1 MVLQQIKALG
11 HLGSSKVPPGGFRG
25 LLLFFVDLAVNI
37 FVMILIILGFII
49 FIAINVVA
57 KNNPV
62 AAKFTGAGRILGLVF
77 VLLGISSAC
86 VKQID
91 AGEIGVKILFGS
103 IQNDIMGSGL
113 HFINPLL
120 DVKKLDVKTQNY
132 TMSGVN
138 DEGNKAGDDAIK
150 VLTSDGLE
158 VTIDLTVLY
167 RVVGADAPRLL
178 RETGDDYRDKIVR
191 PITRTKIRDNAV
203 YYQAVDLFG
212 SKRDEFQQ
220 RIYKTIEDD
229 FKKRG
234 LMLEQLLVRNITLPN
249 SVKASIESKIN
260 AEQDAKKMEFVLQKE
275 KQEAERKRVEAQGI
289 ADYQKII
296 NTGLTD
302 QQLQY
307 EQIKAMKEL
316 ALSSNAKVIVMGKGN
331 TPLIIDGKQ

>member
-1 MVLQQIKALG
+1 M
-11 HLGSSKVPPGGFRG
+11 F
-25 LLLFFVDLAVNI
+25 
-37 FVMILIILGFII
+37 IIIGFII
-49 FIAINVVA
+49 LIGATIVIKSNPALARFRKPGRIIGFVFIAV
-57 KNNPV
+57 
-62 AAKFTGAGRILGLVF
+62 GIL
-77 VLLGISSAC
+77 SAC
-86 VKQID
+86 IVQVNP
-91 AGEIGVKILFGS
+91 GEIGIKVLFGK
-103 IQNDIMGSGL
+103 IQNEVLSSGL
-113 HFINPLL
+113 HFVNPLL
-120 DVKKLDVKTQNY
+120 VINKIDVKTQNY
-132 TMSGVN
+132 TMSGIN
-138 DEGNKAGDDAIK
+138 DEGQKSGDDAIR

-167 RVVGADAPRLL
+167 RVVASDAPKLL

-212 SKRDEFQQ
+212 NKRDEFQQ
-220 RIYKTIEDD
+220 RIYKSIEVD
-229 FKKRG
+229 FKLRG

-289 ADYQKII
+289 ADYQRII

-316 ALSSNAKVIVMGKGN
+316 ALSANAKVIVMSKGN
-331 TPLIIDGKQ
+331 TPIIIDGK

>member
-1 MVLQQIKALG
+1 MNLHSKIIIMVFIVLG
-11 HLGSSKVPPGGFRG
+11 
-25 LLLFFVDLAVNI
+25 I
-37 FVMILIILGFII
+37 II
-49 FIAINVVA
+49 FFTITVIAR
-57 KNNPV
+57 NN
-62 AAKFTGAGRILGLVF
+62 AAASKFAGAGRIVALLF
-77 VLLGISSAC
+77 ILLGISSAC
-86 VKQID
+86 IKQID
-91 AGEIGVKILFGS
+91 AGEIGVKKLFGS
-103 IQNDIMGSGL
+103 IQNDVLGSGL

-120 DVKKLDVKTQNY
+120 DITKLDVKTQNY

-138 DEGNKAGDDAIK
+138 DEGEKAGDDAIR

-167 RVVGADAPRLL
+167 RVVAADAPKLL

-220 RIYKTIEDD
+220 RIYKSIEDD

-260 AEQDAKKMEFVLQKE
+260 AEQDAKKMEFVLLKE

-316 ALSSNAKVIVMGKGN
+316 ALSANAKVIVMGKGN
-331 TPLIIDGKQ
+331 TPIIIDGKQ

>member
-1 MVLQQIKALG
+1 MV
-11 HLGSSKVPPGGFRG
+11 
-25 LLLFFVDLAVNI
+25 
-37 FVMILIILGFII
+37 LIILGIILFI
-49 FIAINVVA
+49 VA
-57 KNNPV
+57 TVIVKNNS
-62 AAKFTGAGRILGLVF
+62 ALSKFERGGKTVSI
-77 VLLGISSAC
+77 VLIALGIMNSC

-103 IQNDIMGSGL
+103 IQKEVMLSGL

-132 TMSGVN
+132 TMSGVH
-138 DEGNKAGDDAIK
+138 DEGDKAGDDAIK

-158 VTIDLTVLY
+158 VTIDLTVLF
-167 RVVGADAPRLL
+167 RLVSNEAPRLL
-178 RETGDDYRDKIVR
+178 GETGADYRDKIVR

-307 EQIKAMKEL
+307 EQIKAMQAL
-316 ALSSNAKVIVMGKGN
+316 ALSPNAKVIVMGKGN
-331 TPLIIDGKQ
+331 SPLIIDGK

>member
-1 MVLQQIKALG
+1 MFLIVLGIIL
-11 HLGSSKVPPGGFRG
+11 LIVTP
-25 LLLFFVDLAVNI
+25 LLLRQNPALEKFKPVSRLVG
-37 FVMILIILGFII
+37 VGFII
-49 FIAINVVA
+49 IGIVV
-57 KNNPV
+57 
-62 AAKFTGAGRILGLVF
+62 
-77 VLLGISSAC
+77 SS
-86 VKQID
+86 VKQIN
-91 AGEIGVKILFGS
+91 AGEVGVKVLFGS
-103 IQNDIMGSGL
+103 IQPEVLGSGL
-113 HFINPLL
+113 HFVNPLL
-120 DVKKLDVKTQNY
+120 DIRKIDVKTQNY

-138 DEGNKAGDDAIK
+138 DEGEKAGDDAIK

-167 RVVGADAPRLL
+167 KVVSGDAPRLL

-212 SKRDEFQQ
+212 NKRDEFQQ
-220 RIYKTIEDD
+220 RIYRSIEDD

-260 AEQDAKKMEFVLQKE
+260 AEQDAKKMEFVLLKE

-289 ADYQKII
+289 ADYQRII

-316 ALSSNAKVIVMGKGN
+316 ALSQNAKVIVMGKGN

>member
-1 MVLQQIKALG
+1 MFLIVLGVI
-11 HLGSSKVPPGGFRG
+11 
-25 LLLFFVDLAVNI
+25 LFF
-37 FVMILIILGFII
+37 
-49 FIAINVVA
+49 AITVIA

-62 AAKFTGAGRILGLVF
+62 ASKFAGAGRIVALLF
-77 VLLGISSAC
+77 ILLGISSAC
-86 VKQID
+86 IKQID
-91 AGEIGVKILFGS
+91 AGEIGVKKLFGS
-103 IQNDIMGSGL
+103 IQNDVMGSGL

-120 DVKKLDVKTQNY
+120 DVTKLDVKTQNY

-138 DEGNKAGDDAIK
+138 DEGNKSGDDAIR

-167 RVVGADAPRLL
+167 RVVGVDAPKLL

-220 RIYKTIEDD
+220 RIYKSIEDD

-260 AEQDAKKMEFVLQKE
+260 AEQDAKKMEFVLLKE

-316 ALSSNAKVIVMGKGN
+316 ALSANAKVIVMGKGN

>member
-1 MVLQQIKALG
+1 M
-11 HLGSSKVPPGGFRG
+11 F
-25 LLLFFVDLAVNI
+25 
-37 FVMILIILGFII
+37 LIIIGII
-49 FIAINVVA
+49 VLVIAAVA
-57 KNNPV
+57 FRNNPV
-62 AAKFTGAGRILGLVF
+62 TEKFRKPGRILGFVF
-77 VLLGISSAC
+77 IALGLLSTSI
-86 VKQID
+86 VQINP
-91 AGEIGVKILFGS
+91 GEIGIKVLFGS
-103 IQNDIMGSGL
+103 IQNDVLGSGL
-113 HFINPLL
+113 HLVNPLL
-120 DVKKLDVKTQNY
+120 EIKKLDVKTQNY
-132 TMSGVN
+132 TMSGIN
-138 DEGNKAGDDAIK
+138 DEGTKSGDDAIR

-167 RVVGADAPRLL
+167 RIVSADAPRLL
-178 RETGDDYRDKIVR
+178 KETGDDYRDKIVR

-212 SKRDEFQQ
+212 NKRDEFQQ
-220 RIYKTIEDD
+220 RIYKSIEED
-229 FKKRG
+229 FKARG
-234 LMLEQLLVRNITLPN
+234 LMLEQLLVRNIALPN

-289 ADYQKII
+289 ADYQRII

-316 ALSSNAKVIVMGKGN
+316 ALSANAKVIVMGKGN

>member
-1 MVLQQIKALG
+1 MFLI
-11 HLGSSKVPPGGFRG
+11 
-25 LLLFFVDLAVNI
+25 I
-37 FVMILIILGFII
+37 FGLIILIVAG
-49 FIAINVVA
+49 AVA
-57 KNNPV
+57 KNNPAV
-62 AAKFTGAGRILGLVF
+62 AKFTGIGRLIGLLF
-77 VLLGISSAC
+77 VIIGIFTAC

-91 AGEIGVKILFGS
+91 AGEIGVKKLFGS
-103 IQNDIMGSGL
+103 IQNEVLQSGL
-113 HFINPLL
+113 HFVNPLL
-120 DVKKLDVKTQNY
+120 DINKLDIKTQNY

-138 DEGNKAGDDAIK
+138 DEGEKAGDDAIK

-167 RVVGADAPRLL
+167 RVVSTEAPKLL
-178 RETGDDYRDKIVR
+178 RETGEDYRDKIVR

-220 RIYKTIEDD
+220 RIYKSIEDD

-234 LMLEQLLVRNITLPN
+234 LLLEQLLVRNITLPN

-260 AEQDAKKMEFVLQKE
+260 AEQDAKKMEFVLLKE

-289 ADYQKII
+289 ADYQRII

-316 ALSSNAKVIVMGKGN
+316 ALSQNAKVIVMGKGN

>member
-1 MVLQQIKALG
+1 MFLIVIG
-11 HLGSSKVPPGGFRG
+11 
-25 LLLFFVDLAVNI
+25 I
-37 FVMILIILGFII
+37 IILI
-49 FIAINVVA
+49 VA
-57 KNNPV
+57 TIVLKNNP
-62 AAKFTGAGRILGLVF
+62 ALAKFKPIGRIVGLVF
-77 VLLGISSAC
+77 ILMGILTSS

-91 AGEIGVKILFGS
+91 AGEVGVKVLFGS
-103 IQNDIMGSGL
+103 IQNDVMSSGL

-120 DVKKLDVKTQNY
+120 DVRRLDVKTQNY
-132 TMSGVN
+132 TMSGIH
-138 DEGNKAGDDAIK
+138 DEGNKVGDDAIR

-167 RVVGADAPRLL
+167 RVVAGDAPRLL

-212 SKRDEFQQ
+212 IKRDVFQQ
-220 RIYKTIEDD
+220 RIYKSIEED

-260 AEQDAKKMEFVLQKE
+260 AEQDAKKMEFVLLKE

-289 ADYQKII
+289 ADYQRII

-307 EQIKAMKEL
+307 EQIKAMKEI
-316 ALSSNAKVIVMGKGN
+316 ALSQNAKVIVMGKGN
-331 TPLIIDGKQ
+331 TPIIIDGKQ

>member
-1 MVLQQIKALG
+1 M
-11 HLGSSKVPPGGFRG
+11 F
-25 LLLFFVDLAVNI
+25 
-37 FVMILIILGFII
+37 LIIIGIIILVVSAVILKSSPGLEKIKPIGTIIGFI
-49 FIAINVVA
+49 FI
-57 KNNPV
+57 
-62 AAKFTGAGRILGLVF
+62 
-77 VLLGISSAC
+77 LLGIATSC

-91 AGEIGVKILFGS
+91 AGEVGVKILFGN
-103 IQNDIMGSGL
+103 IQNDVLSSGL

-120 DVKKLDVKTQNY
+120 DVKTLDVKTQNY
-132 TMSGVN
+132 TMTGVN
-138 DEGNKAGDDAIK
+138 DEGQKAGDDAIK

-167 RVVGADAPRLL
+167 RIVAADAPMLL
-178 RETGDDYRDKIVR
+178 RETGDDFRDKIVR

-212 SKRDEFQQ
+212 NKRDEFQQ
-220 RIYKTIEDD
+220 RIYKSIEDD
-229 FKKRG
+229 FRKRG

-260 AEQDAKKMEFVLQKE
+260 AEQDAKKMEFVLLKE

-289 ADYQKII
+289 ADYQRII

-316 ALSSNAKVIVMGKGN
+316 ALSTNAKVIVMGKGN
-331 TPLIIDGKQ
+331 TPIIIDGKN

>member
-1 MVLQQIKALG
+1 MFLIVLGIIL
-11 HLGSSKVPPGGFRG
+11 LIVTP
-25 LLLFFVDLAVNI
+25 LLLRQNPALEKFKPVSRLVG
-37 FVMILIILGFII
+37 VGFII
-49 FIAINVVA
+49 IGIVV
-57 KNNPV
+57 
-62 AAKFTGAGRILGLVF
+62 
-77 VLLGISSAC
+77 SS
-86 VKQID
+86 VKQIN
-91 AGEIGVKILFGS
+91 AGEVGVKVLFGS
-103 IQNDIMGSGL
+103 IQPDVLGSGL
-113 HFINPLL
+113 HFVNPLL
-120 DVKKLDVKTQNY
+120 DIRKIDVKTQNY

-138 DEGNKAGDDAIK
+138 DEGEKAGDDAIK

-167 RVVGADAPRLL
+167 KVVSGDAPRLL

-212 SKRDEFQQ
+212 NKRDEFQQ
-220 RIYKTIEDD
+220 RIYRNIEDD

-260 AEQDAKKMEFVLQKE
+260 AEQDAKKMEFVLLKE

-289 ADYQKII
+289 ADYQRII

-316 ALSSNAKVIVMGKGN
+316 ALSPNAKVIVMGKGN